1 VICSPRVR
9 VPASA
14 RETLVRLSVWSVRGI
29 IAAGLV
35 GLLDAAL
42 LAVFF
47 PAAVSSAGGFALTI
61 ALLIALYSLFLIPI
75 GCALSF
81 LDVAAVHRRIPASPA
96 WVAATVIAVPAI
108 ILMALAER
116 FLLPVDLEFR
126 REPTLILRLLQFA
139 VVVAAGLVM
148 PRWIR
153 WVSSGL
159 SRAPRFEKLLPPA
172 GLGAFSLLAL
182 LVGHLACAP
191 IHRVGYAALMTLV
204 SGALMMVAMRAALP
218 IHPRR
223 MGPASVAALLVCA
236 TISLYLPGP
245 TRAHARFVTFVRGA
259 ASAAL
264 LPWLRDIVDRDGDGS
279 APEWAGG
286 TDCREGDPSVGPAL
300 REVPGDGIDQ
310 DCRGGDAPAPSA
322 PAPRASGPEGCRP
335 HADRMSIVLIVID
348 ALRGDFVSAQT
359 TPSLWTLAG
368 SSSFFTRAYSPTNA
382 TVSSFPSLFSSRPL
396 SDMGASNPVMDD
408 SFRVDATLTERLQ
421 RAGFETVAMG
431 YLEYHPFV
439 QRGFEERNP
448 QWIDSSV
455 PNVKHDLTTV
465 ALARG
470 LLDVLTGADRPVFAL
485 LHLSDVHAPYV
496 LGGTDSDNATGE
508 RAAYLRGVEY
518 TDFHLG
524 QLFARMQRLG
534 LLDRTIIAI
543 TADHGEEL
551 FQRGR
556 HGHAS
561 SVFEEGVH
569 VPLILWIPGCPG
581 RRIDHP
587 VSTVRLGPTLGAI
600 EGVDVPGRGLFS
612 PTDLPVV
619 TEGASTTT
627 DHFQRA
633 IYDGHHKLV
642 VDVANGGRMLF
653 DLTVDPGETHNV
665 CIADQQKCE
674 ELEGVY
680 QRWLDAPAPR

>member
-1 VICSPRVR
+1 MR
-9 VPASA
+9 VPVSA
-14 RETLVRLSVWSVRGI
+14 REILARLSAWSVRGI

-35 GLLDAAL
+35 GALDAVFI
-42 LAVFF
+42 AVFF
-47 PAAVSSAGGFALTI
+47 PAAVSSVGGFALTI
-61 ALLIALYSLFLIPI
+61 VLLIALYSLFLIPI

-81 LDVAAVHRRIPASPA
+81 LDVAAVHRRIPTFPA
-96 WVAATVIAVPAI
+96 LVAATVIAVPAI

-116 FLLPVDLEFR
+116 FLLPADLEFR
-126 REPTLILRLLQFA
+126 REPTIILRLLQFA

-148 PRWIR
+148 PRWIQ

-159 SRAPRFEKLLPPA
+159 SRAPRFEKLLPPV
-172 GLGAFSLLAL
+172 GLGALSLLAL
-182 LVGHLACAP
+182 LVAHLACAP
-191 IHRVGYAALMTLV
+191 IHRVGCAALVTLV
-204 SGALMMVAMRAALP
+204 SGAFMMVAIRAALP
-218 IHPRR
+218 VHPRR
-223 MGPASVAALLVCA
+223 MGQASVGALLLCA
-236 TISLYLPGP
+236 TLGLYLPGS
-245 TRAHARFVTFVRGA
+245 TRAHARFVVFVRGA
-259 ASAAL
+259 ASASL
-264 LPWLRDIVDRDGDGS
+264 LPWLRDIADRDGDGS
-279 APEWAGG
+279 APRWAGG
-286 TDCREGDPSVGPAL
+286 TDCREGDPSIGPAL

-310 DCRGGDAPAPSA
+310 DCRGGDAPLPSA

-335 HADRMSIVLIVID
+335 HADRLSIVLVVID

-368 SSSFFTRAYSPTNA
+368 ASSFFTRAYSPTNA
-382 TVSSFPSLFSSRPL
+382 TVTSFPSLFSSRPL
-396 SDMGASNPVMDD
+396 SDMGASNPVIDD
-408 SFRVDATLTERLQ
+408 TFRVDATLTERLQ
-421 RAGFETVAMG
+421 RAGFETVSMG
-431 YLEYHPFV
+431 YLDYHPFV

-455 PNVKHDLTTV
+455 PNAKHDLTTV
-465 ALARG
+465 AIARG

-496 LGGTDSDNATGE
+496 LGAKDSEDLGE

-534 LLDRTIIAI
+534 LLDRTVIAI

-569 VPLILWIPGCPG
+569 VPLILWVPGCPG

-587 VSTVRLGPTLGAI
+587 VSTVHLGPTLGAI
-600 EGVDVPGRGLFS
+600 VGVDVPGRGLFS

-619 TEGASTTT
+619 TEGASTAT

-633 IYDGHHKLV
+633 IYDGHDKLV

-653 DLTVDPGETHNV
+653 NLTVDPGETHNL
-665 CIADQQKCE
+665 CIADPRRCE